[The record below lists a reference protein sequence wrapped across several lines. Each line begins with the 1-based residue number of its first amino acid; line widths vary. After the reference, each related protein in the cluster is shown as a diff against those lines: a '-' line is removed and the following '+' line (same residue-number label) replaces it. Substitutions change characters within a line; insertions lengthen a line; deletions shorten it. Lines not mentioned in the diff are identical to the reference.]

1 VGSVGRTQLHA
12 LTSVRFFAA
21 LLVVLFHFGGP
32 LLGHAPKP
40 VVNVVA
46 AGYVGVSFF
55 FVLSGFVLAY
65 AYARLDRSDVGAL
78 RAFYAAR
85 IARIYP
91 AYLLSIVAIAPFAA
105 RSIVADGAPD
115 GLGRAVGSG
124 VAALAL
130 LQGWFP
136 ATVGAWNFP
145 AWSLSAEL
153 LFYALFPFALP
164 LLRKASLRLSLTL
177 TFVAA
182 IGLACLPS
190 GRVPVPLLHV
200 PQFLF
205 GVALGV
211 RFSTR
216 PAGERSGR
224 GPLLAIGA
232 ATLLALVLTQ
242 SPRIPSSLLQAGLLA
257 PLFGTLV
264 YGLAE
269 GRGRLAAALAHPWLV
284 TLGEASYAVYILQVP
299 VLDWLKLVPG
309 FDTNRSLSIAGYI
322 ALLVAL
328 SVAVHRT
335 VEVPGRR
342 LLLAFATWILPPS
355 EIGARIPVPRV
366 RPARQAPGAVVPPP
380 ALSNP
385 ASAPETRSARIPGEP
400 S

>member
-1 VGSVGRTQLHA
+1 LLGLDPFASACSNAGLGSGGRTQLHA
-12 LTSVRFFAA
+12 LTSLRFFAA

-32 LLGHAPKP
+32 LLGHAPKL
-40 VVNVVA
+40 VANVVA

-65 AYARLDRSDVGAL
+65 AYVRLDRSDVGAL

-91 AYLLSIVAIAPFAA
+91 AYLLSIVPIAPFAA
-105 RSIVADGAPD
+105 RSIVADGTPD
-115 GLGRAVGSG
+115 GLGGAIGSG

-136 ATVGAWNFP
+136 VTVGPWNFP

-177 TFVAA
+177 TFVVA
-182 IGLACLPS
+182 IALACVPRGALPI
-190 GRVPVPLLHV
+190 PFLHV

-211 RFSTR
+211 RFSMR
-216 PAGERSGR
+216 PISARSGH
-224 GPLLAIGA
+224 GPLLATGA
-232 ATLLALVLTQ
+232 AALLGLLLTQ
-242 SPRIPSSLLQAGLLA
+242 SPRISSSFLEGGLLA
-257 PLFGTLV
+257 PLFGAV
-264 YGLAE
+264 IYGLAE
-269 GRGRLAAALAHPWLV
+269 GRGRLAAVLAHPWLV
-284 TLGEASYAVYILQVP
+284 TLGEASYGVYILQVP
-299 VLDWLKLVPG
+299 VHDWLKLVHG
-309 FDTNRSLSIAGYI
+309 FDTNRSLSIAAYL

-342 LLLAFATWILPPS
+342 LILAFAASLFRS
-355 EIGARIPVPRV
+355 AAAFVP
-366 RPARQAPGAVVPPP
+366 APGASGPPV
-380 ALSNP
+380 P
-385 ASAPETRSARIPGEP
+385 ASEDGSARTPGEGA
-400 S
+400 